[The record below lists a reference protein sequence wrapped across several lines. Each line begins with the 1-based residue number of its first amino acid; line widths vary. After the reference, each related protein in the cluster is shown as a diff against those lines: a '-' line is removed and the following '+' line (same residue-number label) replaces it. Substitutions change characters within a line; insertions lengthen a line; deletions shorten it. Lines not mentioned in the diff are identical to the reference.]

1 VLIDVRCPVMAV
13 NGDNHRETNTRL
25 GCRYG
30 DRKDCDHHA
39 GWWVRWRSETPER
52 NEIQVRRSEHHL
64 DADQNENGGT
74 PAERCEQAYGKQR
87 RGNDEESLE
96 CGCHSSTA
104 RKRPTSNV
112 QRPSSNSETQLNRA

>member
-1 VLIDVRCPVMAV
+1 MTVNIDNQCDADSGFSGRDR
-13 NGDNHRETNTRL
+13 NG
-25 GCRYG
+25 
-30 DRKDCDHHA
+30 KDCDHHA
-39 GWWVRWRSETPER
+39 GWWMRWRSETPER

-64 DADQNENGGT
+64 DADQNENGVT